1 MCRDVT
7 ALFSAS
13 DHGMRSTKASE
24 VQGGFSG
31 LVVRWNMYSKM
42 ELTIDDGVLLVA
54 VVVFSSVPA
63 AWVNRLFL
71 CSVRKS

>member
-24 VQGGFSG
+24 VQGGFPVWWSVG
-31 LVVRWNMYSKM
+31 TCIAKWN
-42 ELTIDDGVLLVA
+42 
-54 VVVFSSVPA
+54 
-63 AWVNRLFL
+63 
-71 CSVRKS
+71 